1 MLKWLVRIVVGLVVL
16 VAMVVIVGYSL
27 PQNHT
32 ASRTT
37 HFSQPP
43 ERVWSVVTDF
53 AAYPSWRKDVQS
65 VEVLPSSEGKRSW
78 RESSSRGSSLTF
90 VTEDWDPPNHMIAR
104 IADKDLPFGGSWD
117 YTISPNATGS
127 TVTITENGEV
137 YNPVFRVVSRF
148 MSNTA
153 TIDAYLSALA
163 AKLGDQYTPS
173 G

>member
-1 MLKWLVRIVVGLVVL
+1 MLKWLVRIVIGLVVL
-16 VAMVVIVGYSL
+16 MAIVLVVGYSL

-32 ASRTT
+32 ASRTA

-43 ERVWSVVTDF
+43 EHVWAAMTDF
-53 AAYPSWRKDVQS
+53 AAFPTWRKDVQS
-65 VEVLPSSEGKRSW
+65 VEVLPSVDGTRSW
-78 RESSSRGSSLTF
+78 RESSSQGSSLTF
-90 VTEDWDPPNHMIAR
+90 VTEAWDPPKHLTAR

-117 YTISPNATGS
+117 YTISPSANGS

-137 YNPVFRVVSRF
+137 YNPIFRVVSRF

-163 AKLGDQYTPS
+163 AKLGDRYSPP

>member
-1 MLKWLVRIVVGLVVL
+1 MMKWLVRIVVGLVVL
-16 VAMVVIVGYSL
+16 VAIALIVGYSL

-32 ASRTT
+32 ASRTAS
-37 HFSQPP
+37 FSKPP
-43 ERVWSVVTDF
+43 EQVWATITDF
-53 AAYPSWRKDVQS
+53 AAFPSWRKEVQS
-65 VEVLPSSEGKRSW
+65 VDVLPTADGKRSW
-78 RESSSRGSSLTF
+78 RESSSRGESLTF
-90 VTEDWDPPNHMIAR
+90 VTDAWEPPNHMTAR

-117 YTISPNATGS
+117 YTISPNARGS

-137 YNPVFRVVSRF
+137 YNPIFRVVSKF

-163 AKLGDQYTPS
+163 ARLGDTYTPP